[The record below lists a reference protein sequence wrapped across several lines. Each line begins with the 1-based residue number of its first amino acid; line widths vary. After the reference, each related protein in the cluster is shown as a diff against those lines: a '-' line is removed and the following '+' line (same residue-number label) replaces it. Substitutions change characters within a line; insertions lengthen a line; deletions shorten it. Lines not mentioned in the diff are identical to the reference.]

1 MKLWEAISSPANFPN
16 YDARTGLGYGTQSG
30 FHASREYQGT
40 YPYIEPD
47 DVDEDTEEVVDDE
60 MSTRIHNKV
69 GHRNVNDPFAT
80 RKSDP
85 FYFAGSATS
94 FNMGEAYGGPNRSKT
109 SIVPSITQGKIY
121 PHIQAVL
128 GSGGQAINRV
138 YKPIQGTKSTA
149 QGYSKAP
156 VPIDPS
162 EDQLRDE
169 ATEHIRELT
178 RLIVMNN
185 SVKEANRR

>member
-1 MKLWEAISSPANFPN
+1 LTLWEAISSPANFPN
-16 YDARTGLGYGTQSG
+16 YDSRTGLGYGTQSG
-30 FHASREYQGT
+30 FHASRKYQGT

-47 DVDEDTEEVVDDE
+47 DVDEDSEEVVDDE
-60 MSTRIHNKV
+60 MSTMIQNKI
-69 GHRNVNDPFAT
+69 GHRNVNDPLAT

-85 FYFAGSATS
+85 FYFVGAATPL
-94 FNMGEAYGGPNRSKT
+94 NIGEAYGGANRSKT
-109 SIVPSITQGKIY
+109 SIVPTIPQGKIY

-149 QGYSKAP
+149 RGYSKAP
-156 VPIDPS
+156 APVEPS

-185 SVKEANRR
+185 SMKEANRR